1 MRTIESIL
9 PEIPLWQG
17 KTVAYE
23 PLNGGMSNTTYKVFA
38 DGVPYALRI
47 NGGQNDYLKLDR
59 LEEAEAI
66 RKAHALGIA
75 VEMLTGTPEYM
86 VTEFFS
92 GQVLPE
98 DRARQPEAIQK
109 IADVLRKAHTITGVN
124 RVCSPF
130 DLIHRYL
137 DGARAIGVDRP
148 DGLDGVL
155 REMDAIQCRA
165 SAYMPYT
172 ERYCHNDAY
181 PIFNML
187 ENESGE
193 LRLIDWELSGVG
205 SVFFDLATVS
215 FHNKYDGEMDRR
227 LLERYF
233 GCVEDEFTG
242 LLWDMKYMNMLREIS
257 WALLHHAMEAKS
269 VNHTLDYHEC
279 MMFFLNRLKDGYV
292 TP

>member
-1 MRTIESIL
+1 MRTVESIL

-17 KTVAYE
+17 KAVAYE

-38 DGVPYALRI
+38 GGVPYALRI
-47 NGGQNDYLKLDR
+47 NGGQNEYLKLDR

-75 VEMLTGTPEYM
+75 VEVLAGTSEYM
-86 VTEFFS
+86 VTGFFP

-98 DRARQPEAIQK
+98 DKARQPGVIDK
-109 IADVLRKAHTITGVN
+109 IADLLRKAHTITGVN

-130 DLIHRYL
+130 DLIRRYL
-137 DGARAIGVDRP
+137 DGARAIGADRP

-155 REMDAIQCRA
+155 GEMDAIQSRA
-165 SAYMPYT
+165 SAYTRYT

-181 PIFNML
+181 PVFNML

-205 SVFFDLATVS
+205 NLFFDLATVS

-227 LLERYF
+227 LLERHGF
-233 GCVEDEFTG
+233 V
-242 LLWDMKYMNMLREIS
+242 S
-257 WALLHHAMEAKS
+257 QQ
-269 VNHTLDYHEC
+269 V
-279 MMFFLNRLKDGYV
+279 
-292 TP
+292 

>member
-9 PEIPLWQG
+9 PEISLWQG
-17 KTVAYE
+17 KTVTYG

-38 DGVPYALRI
+38 DGVPYAMRI
-47 NGGQNDYLKLDR
+47 NGGQNDYLLLDR

-66 RKAHALGIA
+66 RKAHALGIGMEVLA
-75 VEMLTGTPEYM
+75 GTSEYM
-86 VTEFFS
+86 VTEFFP
-92 GQVLPE
+92 GQVLTE
-98 DRARQPEAIQK
+98 EKARQPEVIEK
-109 IADVLRKAHTITGVN
+109 IADILRKAHTITGVN

-130 DLIHRYL
+130 DLVGRYL
-137 DGARAIGVDRP
+137 DGARKLNAGWP
-148 DGLDGVL
+148 DGLDDVL
-155 REMDAIQCRA
+155 REMDAIQNRA
-165 SAYMPYT
+165 SKVEHYT
-172 ERYCHNDAY
+172 EAYCHNDAY
-181 PIFNML
+181 AVFNFL

-205 SVFFDLATVS
+205 SIFFDLATVS
-215 FHNKYDGEMDRR
+215 FHNKYDEAMDTL

-233 GCVEDEFTG
+233 GRVEDEFAG

-269 VNHTLDYHEC
+269 VNHDLNYHEC
-279 MMFFLNRLKDGYV
+279 MMFFLNRLKDGFV